1 MLICPRNVP
10 KSDHRGVVGLQF
22 HSSMKWCN
30 KQPLT
35 FDLTHI
41 VSAPSIF
48 HPLCP
53 FPPPPSL
60 SWSQAKVDNEIIDYR
75 DLAAIP
81 RVKAIYD
88 IEHPD
93 MISYKSVND
102 NPSTLDNKGNRQNR
116 QSPAEVTSSN
126 APSCIQRHVCVSL
139 FWCFVLV
146 WFTNRTKRG
155 LVLLCSYLTVFGP
168 KCKGFYCEKWID
180 VFSSVF

>member
-1 MLICPRNVP
+1 MCQSQTIVVLWDYSFIPP
-10 KSDHRGVVGLQF
+10 WSDVISNL
-22 HSSMKWCN
+22 W
-30 KQPLT
+30 PLT
-35 FDLTHI
+35 WPILCLPLL
-41 VSAPSIF
+41 SSI
-48 HPLCP
+48 LCVL
-53 FPPPPSL
+53 FLPPPTPL